1 MRTSNLWLMDY
12 VSTSQLEKK
21 KQGATSILKMRN
33 KADIAIL
40 RSGSHPNLCGQSNTS
55 RLYMLISGEKD
66 LEVKEDSENSTFLGV
81 FEI

>member
-1 MRTSNLWLMDY
+1 MYQLVNLK
-12 VSTSQLEKK
+12 KK

-33 KADIAIL
+33 KADIGGMSRSIL

-55 RLYMLISGEKD
+55 HLYMLISGEKD